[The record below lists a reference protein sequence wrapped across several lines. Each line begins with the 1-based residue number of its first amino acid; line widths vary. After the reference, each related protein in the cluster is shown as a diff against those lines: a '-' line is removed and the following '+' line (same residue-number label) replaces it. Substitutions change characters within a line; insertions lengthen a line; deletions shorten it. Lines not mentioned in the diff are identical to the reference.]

1 METMSTSTIDYDL
14 SLSAAPMLMPQRVRQ
29 TPFFLASQ
37 GEPLFAWLHTT
48 PHDAG
53 LDHGVLIC
61 PPIGFEQLHA
71 HRGLRHLADALAG
84 LGLPVLRF
92 DWHGTGDSAGSD
104 ADLARCAT
112 WVANARDAE
121 AWLRNEFGCRRVSVV
136 GLRMG
141 ALIAAQAFSDRD
153 IDRFVLWSPV
163 ISGRSYT
170 RQMQVID
177 LTAEVSSSTA
187 GQPTGDI
194 EAAGFLLTRE
204 TIGDLSRWNLLQSE
218 LKCRRAL
225 IVASDDAPAD
235 DRLRAR
241 CEAQG
246 IAAEQVMLPG
256 VAQMLIEPHHG
267 QVPQIAIDAIT
278 NWLGKQI
285 CVEAAPR
292 PAVKPAALATD
303 CSDGRLR
310 ERTFQISEPKLFG
323 IISEPEVPNEC
334 LPTIV
339 LLNSGSAYRI
349 GASRLNLVL
358 ARELAALGFRCLR
371 LDLGG
376 LGDSVAADCD
386 DENNPYS
393 AAAFRDI
400 ESTLEQLKR
409 RLGVERCV
417 LLGLCSGAYTAFQ
430 AAVQLSDPALVE
442 SILINPLTFFWKDG
456 MSLDMPSIEQVLKHH
471 RCMARALEPKKLIK
485 FFTGRT
491 QVGFREAARI
501 IARRL
506 MHTIPRPQAAKHEP
520 PAASLAIGLGHPT
533 KDDLPADLAR
543 VAANGRMLAMF
554 FAKTDPGYSIL
565 TYRARR
571 QAKRMRQAG
580 RLHLS
585 FIADADH
592 TFSRRRA
599 RQELVQAVGDYL
611 RQRYS
616 GIGAV
621 RVRRW
626 EAEAPAEP
634 AVRRR

>member
-1 METMSTSTIDYDL
+1 M
-14 SLSAAPMLMPQRVRQ
+14 SLSEAPTLESEPVRR
-29 TPFFLASQ
+29 TAFYFNSQ
-37 GEPLFAWLHTT
+37 GEPLFAWLH
-48 PHDAG
+48 ASQQRVG
-53 LDHGVLIC
+53 LDHGVLLC
-61 PPIGFEQLHA
+61 PPIGYEQLHA

-104 ADLARCAT
+104 ADPARCAT

-121 AWLRNEFGCRRVSVV
+121 AWLRRELGCRRVSVV

-141 ALIAAQAFSDRD
+141 ALVAAQALGDRD

-163 ISGRSYT
+163 TSGRSYA
-170 RQMQVID
+170 RQMQVVD
-177 LTAEVSSSTA
+177 RTAEASSSDA
-187 GQPTGDI
+187 RRAAGDI

-204 TIGDLSRWNLLQSE
+204 TVAELSQWNLLQSTVPG
-218 LKCRRAL
+218 RRAL
-225 IVASDDAPAD
+225 IVASDDGPVD

-246 IAAEQVMLPG
+246 IAAEQVVLPG
-256 VAQMLIEPHHG
+256 LTQMLVEPHRN
-267 QVPQIAIDAIT
+267 QVPQIAIHTIA
-278 NWLGKQI
+278 NWLGTQV
-285 CVEAAPR
+285 CAASASR
-292 PAVKPAALATD
+292 PALKPAAMAADSVWLQHD
-303 CSDGRLR
+303 RGMPDSGRSIR
-310 ERTFQISEPKLFG
+310 ERTFPIGEPDLFG
-323 IISEPEVPNEC
+323 ILSEPELPNER

-349 GASRLNLVL
+349 GSGRLNLVL
-358 ARELAALGFRCLR
+358 ARALCGIGFRCLR

-393 AAAFRDI
+393 AAAFGDI
-400 ESTLEQLKR
+400 ESTLRQLKR

-456 MSLDMPSIEQVLKHH
+456 MSLDMPSIEQVLKQH
-471 RCMARALEPKKLIK
+471 RCMARALEPEKLAR
-485 FFTGRT
+485 FLTGRT
-491 QVGFREAARI
+491 EVGFREAARI
-501 IARRL
+501 VALRL
-506 MHTIPRPQAAKHEP
+506 LRQIPMPHATQHEV
-520 PAASLAIGLGHPT
+520 PAASSAAGPGHPT
-533 KDDLPADLAR
+533 RDDLPADLAR
-543 VAANGRMLAMF
+543 VAAQGRTLAMF

-571 QAKRMRQAG
+571 QAKRLRRTG

-585 FIADADH
+585 FISDADH
-592 TFSRRRA
+592 TFSRRGA
-599 RQELVQAVGDYL
+599 RQELVQAIADYL
-611 RQRYS
+611 RQRY
-616 GIGAV
+616 
-621 RVRRW
+621 
-626 EAEAPAEP
+626 PA
-634 AVRRR
+634 